1 MTDADVLVA
10 GEALVDMLPDR
21 EGPLAAVESFTR
33 RAGGAPANV
42 AAALA
47 TLGRPPLFWTRV
59 GDDPFGEFLLD
70 TLAERGVPDDLV
82 KRDLGAS
89 TPLAFV
95 GHDADGDSSFTF
107 YRDDTAD
114 TRLEPGGV
122 SDATLAAVD
131 WVHVGGVTLAGGP
144 AREATYD
151 LAARA
156 RAADCEVS
164 FDPNA
169 RPELWTDRDFPA
181 SVDRLLDL
189 ATVVKTTPADAAAAG
204 VEADDPTALAE
215 AVLARGPHTALVT
228 LGEAGAVGVADED
241 APWGPASARVEGG
254 DVDAVD
260 ATGAGDAFTAGAVAA
275 LSGGE
280 PLREAVA
287 FAAAVGAA
295 ATTARGAMAALPD
308 RDAVRAVRGER

>member
-47 TLGRPPLFWTRV
+47 TLDRPPLFWTRV

-131 WVHVGGVTLAGGP
+131 WVHVGGVTLAGGS

-241 APWGPASARVEGG
+241 APWGPASARVEGR